1 MILQSH
7 AHEGHQAL
15 QRSARHLL
23 AFAAAIFACSLQCAC
38 NGGTGTTTTPPPIS
52 VVVTPPGISIFLGST
67 QTFVASVS
75 GTTNSAVT
83 WEVNSIAGGNPT
95 VGQISSSGVYTAPQ
109 IMLASTAITIT
120 AASIA
125 DPAVTNSAAVTLK
138 DDISIAV
145 SPPSAAV
152 PVSGA
157 QVFTATIVAS
167 GSPSQAVK
175 WSVNGIVGGSST
187 IGAIAPGANNTA
199 VYTAPSVA
207 PSPAT
212 VTIAAISVAD
222 ATKSGTATA
231 TIGCNAAAAI
241 SPASASIS
249 LGTSQALTTSF
260 CLAAGATV
268 SWDVNGT
275 AGGSAALGTITVTS
289 ANSALYIAPA
299 DFPLTNP
306 LTLHAAAS
314 AVTSGPSAESA
325 SLTIVSNV
333 SVSIS
338 PPSASAATDQRAS
351 FTATVA
357 GTRDTAVSWFVNGIA
372 NGNATLGQI
381 CIAGSN
387 PCIAPTAPSSTA
399 IDFLAPAIAPN
410 PNLVTITAISRA
422 DSAKSGVAAVTILG
436 PAGPIS
442 VSLAPFYVFLVP
454 SSSQPDTQQF
464 FASVANS
471 TNSAVTWS
479 VQSAVSGQGCSG
491 SACGT
496 IDSSGLYTAPAA
508 APSPNA
514 VTITATSQADNTKS
528 ASATVAINS
537 GPTIEIIAPSSVMA
551 GAVASFPL
559 AVHGVN
565 FVAGS
570 AGSGSTILVNGA
582 PRPTTCSNPGL
593 CATTISPQ
601 DVASA
606 TTLTLEVQNPGSPGA
621 FSNPVPFVVVPF
633 DVSVGAIPL
642 SSAAPTSTATDI
654 VVTDPTTAATSS
666 AINIES
672 VGFITAGSNCGIQG
686 SPLAIA
692 RPASGAQVASIC
704 IFGNGLDPAFTY
716 TFSGPAAAPN
726 AQDIGITAS
735 AVPGLLPGM
744 IELDLTISSTTQPG
758 VRALIVTTLNN
769 DHAVGSG
776 LLEIR

>member
-1 MILQSH
+1 M
-7 AHEGHQAL
+7 
-15 QRSARHLL
+15 QRNARRLL

-38 NGGTGTTTTPPPIS
+38 TGGTGTTTTPPPIS

-75 GTTNSAVT
+75 GATNPAVT
-83 WEVNSIAGGNPT
+83 WEVNSIAGGNST

-109 IMLASTAITIT
+109 IMPASTAITIT

-125 DPAVTNSAAVTLK
+125 DPAATNSAAVTLK

-157 QVFTATIVAS
+157 QVFTVTLTDS
-167 GSPSQAVK
+167 GSPSQAVS

-187 IGAIAPGANNTA
+187 IGAIAPSANNTA

-212 VTIAAISVAD
+212 VTIAATSVAD
-222 ATKSGTATA
+222 ATKSGTATV
-231 TIGCNAAAAI
+231 TIGCNAAASI
-241 SPASASIS
+241 SPASANIS
-249 LGTSQALTTSF
+249 LGISQSFTASF

-299 DFPLTNP
+299 DFPSANP
-306 LTLHAAAS
+306 LALHATAS
-314 AVTSGPSAESA
+314 AVTSGSSTGSA

-338 PPSASAATDQRAS
+338 PPSASAATGQRVS
-351 FTATVA
+351 FVPAVT
-357 GTRDTAVSWFVNGIA
+357 GSPDTTVSWFVNGIA

-387 PCIAPTAPSSTA
+387 PCITPTGPSSAA
-399 IDFLAPAIAPN
+399 INYLAPAIAPN
-410 PNLVTITAISRA
+410 PNLVTIAAVSHA
-422 DSAKSGVAAVTILG
+422 DSTQSGTTAVTIIGLSD
-436 PAGPIS
+436 PVSIS
-442 VSLAPFYVFLVP
+442 VAPFYVFLVP

-464 FASVANS
+464 FAAVVNS
-471 TNSAVTWS
+471 TNATVTWN
-479 VQSAVSGQGCSG
+479 VQSAVAGQGCIETE
-491 SACGT
+491 CGK
-496 IDSSGLYTAPAA
+496 IDSSGLYTAPTS

-514 VTITATSQADNTKS
+514 ITITATSQADNTKS
-528 ASATVAINS
+528 ASATVVINS
-537 GPTIEIIAPSSVMA
+537 GPTIETIAPSSVMA

-559 AVHGVN
+559 AIHGVN
-565 FVAGS
+565 FAAGS
-570 AGSGSTILVNGA
+570 GGSGSTILINGS

-593 CATTISPQ
+593 CATTINPQ

-606 TTLTLEVQNPGSPGA
+606 VTLTLEVQNPGSPGA
-621 FSNPVPFVVVPF
+621 LSNPVPFVVIPF
-633 DVSVGAIPL
+633 DISVAAIPL
-642 SSAAPTSTATDI
+642 SSAGPTSAGTDI

-666 AINIES
+666 AINIQS

-692 RPASGAQVASIC
+692 RPASGTQVTSIC

-716 TFSGPAAAPN
+716 AFSGPSGAPN

-744 IELDLTISSTTQPG
+744 IDLDLTISSTTQPG
-758 VRALIVTTLNN
+758 VRTLIVTTLNN
-769 DHAVGSG
+769 DRAVASG